1 MKAIVYTEFGAPDV
15 LRVEEV
21 AEPIPADNE
30 ALVQVHAVSVNFG
43 DVSFVR
49 GKPLVVRLM
58 GAGLL
63 KPTFRILGS
72 DVAGR
77 VVAIG
82 KNVRQV
88 QPGDEVYGDL
98 SESGWGG
105 WAEYVAVPEH
115 VLAPK
120 PANLTFEQAAA
131 VPQAATVA
139 LQGLRDVGQIQPG
152 QEVLIYGASGGIGT
166 FAVQMAKSFGA
177 EVTGVCSTR
186 NLEMVRS
193 IGADRVIDYTR
204 EDFTQ
209 SDLRYDLILATA
221 GYRSIFDYRR
231 ALRPHGIYVMTGGSM
246 AQVFQAFLLG
256 PWASRKGRQQMTNLA
271 SKPSRDDLLSIKE
284 QIEAGKLLPVI
295 DRCYAFDEIADAIGY
310 YAEGH
315 ARGKVIVTGYCNGHS
330 S

>member
-21 AEPIPADNE
+21 EEPIPADNE
-30 ALVQVHAVSVNFG
+30 ALVRVQAVSINFG

-63 KPTFRILGS
+63 RPTYTTLGS
-72 DVAGR
+72 DIAGR

-82 KNVRQV
+82 KSVRQV

-105 WAEYVAVPEH
+105 WAEYASVPEQ

-139 LQGLRDVGQIQPG
+139 LQGLRDVGQIRPG
-152 QEVLIYGASGGIGT
+152 QSVLIYGASGGIGT
-166 FAVQMAKSFGA
+166 FAVQMAKLFGA

-193 IGADRVIDYTR
+193 IGADHVIDYTR
-204 EDFTQ
+204 EDFAQ
-209 SDLRYDLILATA
+209 SDQRYDLIMATA
-221 GYRSIFDYRR
+221 GYRSLFDYRR
-231 ALRPHGIYVMTGGSM
+231 ALNPQGIYVMAGGAM
-246 AQVFQAFLLG
+246 AQVFQALLLG
-256 PWASRKGRQQMTNLA
+256 PWASKKGQQQLTNLA
-271 SKPSRDDLLSIKE
+271 SKPSRKDLLFIKD
-284 QIEAGKLLPVI
+284 QIESGKLLPVV
-295 DRCYAFDEIADAIGY
+295 DRCYAFDEIADAARY

-315 ARGKVIVTGYCNGHS
+315 ARGKVIVRGYHNGHS
-330 S
+330 